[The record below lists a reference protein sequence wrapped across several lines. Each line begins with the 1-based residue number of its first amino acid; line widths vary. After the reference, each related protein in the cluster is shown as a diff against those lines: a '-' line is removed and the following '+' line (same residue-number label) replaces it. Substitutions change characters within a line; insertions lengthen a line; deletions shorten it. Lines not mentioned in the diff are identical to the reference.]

1 MFWII
6 CRIEHFSAALSRI
19 RPKLFYYFFIP
30 ADIICLVLQAA
41 GGAVSTVSRGVSQR
55 GIDIAMVGLILQ
67 VAVLVIFI
75 ALFGDYMA
83 RYLRSQVTQ
92 RFTAR
97 ETSFFICLALA
108 TVLILARC
116 AYRCYELK
124 EGYTHSELI
133 TNESLFIVLEGA

>member
-1 MFWII
+1 
-6 CRIEHFSAALSRI
+6 
-19 RPKLFYYFFIP
+19 
-30 ADIICLVLQAA
+30 LQAA